1 MVKNNHAHVKTPG
14 IFNKFP
20 ENKLHICRMY
30 GLAVMLVVSRP
41 QTTPIDSYSS
51 IDAGKVRKLYFNKF
65 SLSPLLP
72 CNTLHKYL
80 KISTPVGLTPKSD
93 WDKKLQFR
101 LLFT

>member
-1 MVKNNHAHVKTPG
+1 MLSRKTFATNSLKQNFLQDVWFG
-14 IFNKFP
+14 RDANYSNIK
-20 ENKLHICRMY
+20 
-30 GLAVMLVVSRP
+30 S
-41 QTTPIDSYSS
+41 TPNDSYSS